1 VKQATEVPVY
11 DTPYSWARLVVC
23 LVLGTLGGVGMWSPV
38 VILPAVQADFEIS
51 RGAASLASTATLV
64 GFAGGGIIMGWLT
77 DRFGAMIPVLLGSI
91 TMAAGL
97 ALASLAP
104 DIGTFALIQGVV
116 IAMFGSSATFVPL
129 MADISRWF
137 DRRRGVATAL
147 CACGNYLAGA
157 IWPPLM
163 QPFLESYGWRDTY
176 LGIAVICAVTMV
188 PLALLLRRRPVA
200 PSVPSVRDGR
210 LALDVPRPLLTVL
223 LAFAAVSCCVAMA
236 MPQVHLVAYCADL
249 GFGAARGAEMLS
261 VMFAVGVASRLFFG
275 FVVDRIGGLAN
286 LLLGSFMQMASLAL
300 YLFFDSLTSLYL
312 VSALFGLVQGGIVP
326 SYAIIVREYFPS
338 AEAGTRVGIVLMAS
352 LGGMGLGGWL
362 AGAIYDAT
370 GSYSAAFLNGVI
382 WNAVNVAIVLWL
394 LGRRRASALAA
405 A

>member
-1 VKQATEVPVY
+1 MNQASAPVY
-11 DTPYSWARLVVC
+11 DTPYSWARLAVC
-23 LVLGTLGGVGMWSPV
+23 LVLGALGGVGMWSPV
-38 VILPAVQADFEIS
+38 VILPAVQADFGIS
-51 RGAASLASTATLV
+51 RAAASFASTTTLV
-64 GFAGGGIIMGWLT
+64 GFAFGGIIMGWLT
-77 DRFGAMIPVLLGSI
+77 DRFGAMLPVLGGSI
-91 TMAAGL
+91 TMAAGI
-97 ALASLAP
+97 ALASQAP

-157 IWPPLM
+157 VWPPLM

-176 LGIAVICAVTMV
+176 LGIAAICVVTMV

-210 LALDVPRPLLTVL
+210 LALDVPRPMLTIL
-223 LAFAAVSCCVAMA
+223 LAVAAVSCCVAMA

-261 VMFAVGVASRLFFG
+261 VMFAIGIASRLFFG
-275 FVVDRIGGLAN
+275 FVADRIGGLAN
-286 LLLGSFMQMASLAL
+286 LLLGSFMQMVSLTL
-300 YLFFDSLTSLYL
+300 YLFFDSLVSLYL

-326 SYAIIVREYFPS
+326 SYAIVVREYFPS

-352 LGGMGLGGWL
+352 LSGMGLGGWL

-382 WNAVNVAIVLWL
+382 WNAVNVVIVLWL
-394 LGRRRASALAA
+394 LGRRRAPGLAIA
-405 A
+405 